1 MLVKAMRGRLYD
13 EALREYRKRP
23 HEHIRARRPPRLPRY
38 HPVELVLRRFYAQ
51 ERGERKHYQNSLLL
65 HAGFNHIQES
75 GHLLNQKQLL
85 KFR

>member
-1 MLVKAMRGRLYD
+1 MLVKAMRVAYTTKHCASIESDLTNISGRD
-13 EALREYRKRP
+13 V
-23 HEHIRARRPPRLPRY
+23 RLDF
-38 HPVELVLRRFYAQ
+38 LVTILSNSSCDVSTTRTW
-51 ERGERKHYQNSLLL
+51 ERKHYQNSLLL